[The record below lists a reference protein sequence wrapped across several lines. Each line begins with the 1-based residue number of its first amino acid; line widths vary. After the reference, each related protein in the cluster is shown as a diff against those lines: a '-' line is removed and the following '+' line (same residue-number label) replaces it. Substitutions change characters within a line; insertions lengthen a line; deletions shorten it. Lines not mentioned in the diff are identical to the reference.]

1 MSEMPN
7 AKRKDFSIIAS
18 MIRNHSTVLDLGCG
32 DGSLLA
38 HLKQSRNVTGYG
50 VEKDDANVLASLQNG
65 ISVIQSDLEEGLTEF
80 GDGAF
85 EYVILSL
92 TLQAVHETE
101 AIIREMLRVGN
112 EVIVTF
118 PNFGYWRHRL
128 QLFLGKAPISKELPF
143 QWYDTP
149 NVHVLT
155 LHDFESFCS
164 AHDVRILEKVVLN
177 ENYKR
182 VRSMQNLVGS
192 LAIYRFNQNA

>member
-65 ISVIQSDLEEGLTEF
+65 ISVIQSDLEEGLAEF

>member
-32 DGSLLA
+32 DGSLFA